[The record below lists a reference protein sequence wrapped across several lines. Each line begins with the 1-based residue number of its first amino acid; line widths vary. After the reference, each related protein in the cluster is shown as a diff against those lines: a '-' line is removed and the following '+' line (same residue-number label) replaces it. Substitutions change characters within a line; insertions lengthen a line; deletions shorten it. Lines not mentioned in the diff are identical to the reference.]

1 MPSDSYVTDFFDA
14 FDEYTVR
21 NSVAP
26 YVYFRNVDQADEDM
40 QAQMETYVN
49 DLVAMD
55 AVEEPPENF
64 WLLDLRTYVEE
75 EGLSDLTFEQ
85 QLDKFLAEPVY
96 FDLYSGDIVRDEDGK
111 VTTSRVQLNFDNVD
125 LEDVSEQI
133 DVLDEERKV
142 TGSQPV
148 NKDQS
153 TWKFFSYDQIYNI
166 WSFYAVSVEELILTT
181 IIGVVSVT
189 GVALIFV
196 PHFSAALFVL
206 PMICL
211 LYVDL
216 LGVMQWAGVHVNA
229 VSYISLVMSIGLLV
243 DFIMHVLLRYYECPG
258 NRREKTIEM
267 LRTMGSSVFIGGVST
282 FLGTL
287 PLAFASST
295 IFYTIF
301 ITFVGLVT
309 LGIGHGLILLPVILS
324 MLGPEDQISI
334 HHQEEGSDS
343 EMKTTIRTTK
353 DQSTTHF

>member
-243 DFIMHVLLRYYECPG
+243 DFIMHV
-258 NRREKTIEM
+258 
-267 LRTMGSSVFIGGVST
+267 S
-282 FLGTL
+282 
-287 PLAFASST
+287 LA
-295 IFYTIF
+295 
-301 ITFVGLVT
+301 
-309 LGIGHGLILLPVILS
+309 IL
-324 MLGPEDQISI
+324 
-334 HHQEEGSDS
+334 
-343 EMKTTIRTTK
+343 
-353 DQSTTHF
+353 